1 MMKLFGLSRREKRAK
16 VKQHSSF
23 NESDNAGETS
33 DNVRDETIDFSE
45 IPELTPEQFAKAIV
59 RKGLK
64 PQTGKQQITLRLD
77 TDVLDWFKGLGKG
90 YQTRINELLR
100 AYMEAHRPK

>member
-1 MMKLFGLSRREKRAK
+1 M
-16 VKQHSSF
+16 KQHSSF
-23 NESDNAGETS
+23 NESANAGETS
-33 DNVRDETIDFSE
+33 DEVRDETIDFSE

-64 PQTGKQQITLRLD
+64 SQTGRQQVILYLD

-90 YQTRINELLR
+90 YRTRISELLR
-100 AYMEAHRPK
+100 AYMEAHRLK